1 MPNETTQERISASK
15 AIVLFVVSILIVLLG
30 VLYAK
35 VNSTIVLLTAGATCI
50 AFCMAWG
57 IKWADIERD
66 ILASI
71 SAMLPAILILLAVGL
86 LVGVWIACG
95 TVPLMIYYGLKTLT
109 PSVFLVV
116 TLLLCTIMSV
126 CMGTSWGTIGTVGVA
141 LMGVSAGLEIPLA
154 YTAGAIVTG
163 AIFGDKLS
171 PLSDTTVMASA
182 VSGVDIVDHIKYM
195 LWTTLPP
202 YLLSLLLY
210 FFLGTHAAGH
220 TFSGE
225 QVGLIIDTLEKN
237 FNMNPILLLP
247 PIAVL
252 GLILMKKPALPV
264 FAFGVLLGV
273 FFAFVVQGH
282 NVQVIATALYKGYG
296 VSSNVEIVD
305 KMLLRGGLSS
315 MFSTHGLLFA
325 AAIFGAPLRTAGVVT
340 ILLEQISKYAK
351 TSKSMQML
359 AFGIH
364 ALFFSITGSYYVT
377 FAVLA
382 PMLRPLYD
390 HYGLNRTNLSRM
402 LEDSGTAFA
411 PIVPWSVTG
420 AFCAS
425 TLGVSTGQYI
435 LYAPLTYL
443 GMAFLVFYNLTGFKI
458 ATVPKG
464 EPTTTEA

>member
-1 MPNETTQERISASK
+1 MVSGESNQRISASK
-15 AIVLFVVSILIVLLG
+15 AVLLFGVSISIVLLG
-30 VLYAK
+30 VLVAK
-35 VNSTIVLLTAGATCI
+35 VNSTIVLLTAGTACI
-50 AFCMAWG
+50 SFAMAWG
-57 IKWADIERD
+57 VKWADIERD
-66 ILASI
+66 ILSSI
-71 SAMLPAILILLAVGL
+71 AAMLPAILILMAVGL
-86 LVGVWIACG
+86 MVGAWIACG
-95 TVPLMIYYGLKTLT
+95 TVPLMIYYGLKTIT

-116 TLLLCTIMSV
+116 TLLLCTVMSV

-171 PLSDTTVMASA
+171 PLSDTTIMASA

-195 LWTTLPP
+195 LWTTIPP
-202 YLLSLLLY
+202 YLISLALY
-210 FFLGTHAAGH
+210 FFLGARASGHA
-220 TFSGE
+220 FSGE
-225 QVGLIIDTLEKN
+225 QVGLIIETLEQN
-237 FNMNPILLLP
+237 FNMNPVLFLP
-247 PIAVL
+247 PFAVL
-252 GLILMKKPALPV
+252 ALILMKKPALPV
-264 FAFGVLLGV
+264 FALGILLGV
-273 FFAFVVQGH
+273 FFAFAVQGH
-282 NVQVIATALYKGYG
+282 SVQTVAAALYKGYG
-296 VSSNVEIVD
+296 VSANVEIVD

-325 AAIFGAPLRTAGVVT
+325 AAVFGAPLRTAGVVS
-340 ILLEQISKYAK
+340 LLLGLISKYAR
-351 TSKSMQML
+351 TQRAMQML

-390 HYGLNRTNLSRM
+390 HYGLNRANLSRM

-420 AFCAS
+420 AFCAT
-425 TLGVSTGQYI
+425 TLGVTTGQYI

-443 GMAFLVFYNLTGFKI
+443 GMVFLVIYNLSGYRI
-458 ATVPKG
+458 ALAPQGDKK
-464 EPTTTEA
+464 TTA

>member
-1 MPNETTQERISASK
+1 MANEAPQQRISAPK
-15 AIVLFVVSILIVLLG
+15 AGALFAASILIVLLG

-35 VNSTIVLLTAGATCI
+35 VNSTIVLLTAGTVCI
-50 AFCMAWG
+50 ALCMSWG
-57 IKWADIERD
+57 VKWADIERD

-95 TVPLMIYYGLKTLT
+95 TVPLMIYYGLRTLT
-109 PSVFLVV
+109 PSVFLVAALV
-116 TLLLCTIMSV
+116 LCTIMSV

-195 LWTTLPP
+195 LWTTIPP
-202 YLLSLLLY
+202 YLISLLLY
-210 FFLGTHAAGH
+210 LFLGTQVAGH
-220 TFSGE
+220 SFSGE
-225 QVGLIIDTLEKN
+225 GVSLIVDTLEKN
-237 FNMNPILLLP
+237 FNMNPALLLP
-247 PIAVL
+247 PVAVL
-252 GLILMKKPALPV
+252 ALILMKKPALPV
-264 FAFGVLLGV
+264 FALGVLLGV
-273 FFAFVVQGH
+273 LLAFTVQGH
-282 NVQVIATALYKGYG
+282 GVQVVATALYRGYN
-296 VSSNVEIVD
+296 VSTNVEIVD

-340 ILLEQISKYAK
+340 ILLEQITKYAR

-425 TLGVSTGQYI
+425 TLGVATGEYI

-443 GMAFLVFYNLTGFKI
+443 GMVFLAFYNLTGFKI

-464 EPTTTEA
+464 DAATAE